1 MAKFKGERVD
11 PYKNFKFIV
20 RWEGREVAGMSKVS
34 GLTRSTQVIS
44 YREGGDPSSTLKMPG
59 QIEYSPITLERGV
72 THDPDF
78 EEWANKVWTLGN
90 ARGAEMSLKDFRRDI
105 IIDLLNEAG
114 QTAISYKV
122 YRCWVSDYTALPDLD
137 ASENGVAIQTI
148 TLQNEGWERDEDVTE
163 PDPAE
168 L

>member
-20 RWEGREVAGMSKVS
+20 RWEGKDVAGMSKVS

-59 QIEYSPITLERGV
+59 QIEYSPITMERGV
-72 THDPDF
+72 THDPAF
-78 EEWANKVWTLGN
+78 EEWANKVWTYGN
-90 ARGAEMSLKDFRRDI
+90 DRGAEMSLKDFRRDI
-105 IIDLLNEAG
+105 IIDLLDEAG
-114 QTAISYKV
+114 QTAISYKI

-137 ASENGVAIQTI
+137 ASENGVAIQSI
-148 TLQNEGWERDEDVTE
+148 TLQNEGWERDEDQAE
-163 PDPAE
+163 PDPTE